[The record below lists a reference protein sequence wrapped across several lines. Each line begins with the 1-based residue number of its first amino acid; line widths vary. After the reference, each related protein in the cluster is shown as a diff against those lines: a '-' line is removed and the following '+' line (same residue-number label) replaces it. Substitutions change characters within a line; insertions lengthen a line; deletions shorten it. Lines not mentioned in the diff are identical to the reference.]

1 MQDLPAPDFVAI
13 DTPVSPSELEL
24 QSESESQ
31 TGSETHPFSFT
42 GTTRGYFGIWI
53 VNLFLT
59 IITLGI
65 YSAWAKVRKKRYF
78 YGHTYVAGANFE
90 YHGNPIAIL
99 KGRVIALVLFGGY
112 SAINYFTPLLV
123 PYLAFVLFAAAPWFI
138 CLSMAFNAYN
148 SSYRNIRFCF
158 RASYREV
165 FATIWPLMVFLIMA
179 LFIPEIDPKSK
190 TPPPASFWV
199 VHVLN
204 LIFVVAVYPFVL
216 GSIKRLHVSHSQF
229 GTSAFKTDVQIKA
242 FFKIYAKALGLGLLG
257 IVFLGVIAALAMPLL
272 AMTNK
277 GAINGWAF
285 FVVPVIVIAYV
296 LGMALL
302 LAYTK
307 SRIGNLMFNE
317 SRLNSRVSFSST
329 QQVWKLTRIYV
340 VNIFAILLSFGLAV
354 PWAVIRTMRYR
365 AECLNLQCS
374 SSLDDFVGGV
384 QAQVGATGEEFGE
397 FLNIDLSL

>member
-1 MQDLPAPDFVAI
+1 MQDLPVPDFVAI
-13 DTPVSPSELEL
+13 DTPVSPPELEL

-112 SAINYFTPLLV
+112 SAINYFTPLLAQ
-123 PYLAFVLFAAAPWFI
+123 YLAFVLFAAAPWFI
-138 CLSMAFNAYN
+138 SRSMAFNAYN

-165 FATIWPLMVFLIMA
+165 FATIWPLMVFLVLA
-179 LFIPEIDPKSK
+179 FLVPEIDPKSK
-190 TPPPASFWV
+190 APPPASFWV
-199 VHVLN
+199 VQAMY
-204 LIFVVAVYPFVL
+204 LIVIASIYPFVL
-216 GSIKRLHVSHSQF
+216 GSIKKLHVNHSQF
-229 GTSAFKTDVQIKA
+229 GTSPFQTDVQIRA
-242 FFKIYAKALGLGLLG
+242 FFKIYAKALGLGLLS
-257 IVFLGVIAALAMPLL
+257 IAFLGVIAALAMPLW
-272 AMTNK
+272 AMIRT
-277 GAINGWAF
+277 GAIGGWAF
-285 FVVPVIVIAYV
+285 LVVPVIVIAYV

-365 AECLNLQCS
+365 AECLTLQCS